1 MRSWVTFIIL
11 LFAIA
16 GNSQTIQFQTFS
28 ASGGS
33 SPTTANPSLT
43 STFGQ
48 STASAMTATNPAL
61 SAGFVSSIIAF
72 SNNFPPLILFTT
84 IPPTISAGDK
94 ISPKITDL
102 DGITKAMMYYRPIA
116 DVDFDSVQLTAGA
129 SDTYEI
135 TVTAAQHFDAMG
147 MEYFFKALD
156 NTGKRSV
163 LPPQANEYFHSYKI
177 AEGAAVPA
185 SAFNIGD
192 KKSDYRII
200 SIPYTLGNAAIG
212 AQFDEL
218 GDHSNTIYRMATY
231 AGNGQWS
238 EYPGTSINLFER
250 GKGYWFLTTKSDA
263 TLSLE
268 NESTPQNFQSELF
281 EITLKPEWNQIGNP
295 YPVNIN
301 WNDVIEYND
310 NPNVGILKV
319 FSGTYSD
326 GNVLKPYEGAFV
338 KNTGSSP
345 VTISI
350 PFQGQTSSGGRKG
363 RKIFSTDLAED
374 QWMLRLD
381 IVQNSQISSLAAIG
395 MHPEASDDT
404 DPYDDYYPPRFA
416 DFSEVQFPNKKNENE
431 PLAKDIVPR
440 QEKYVW
446 EFTIEASAE
455 NPVLQWNNENLGSNE
470 VELFLL
476 DEKNSQLIDMRK
488 NKSHA
493 VQQGASYKIFYGEN
507 ILQEIV
513 PDLVAAGKPYPN
525 PWNQKKSGDIK
536 IPFALPGKSI
546 NHTVALDIVD
556 AQGRI
561 ARELYRG
568 ELAPGFYEVS
578 WNGEDHLGQN
588 CPSGIY
594 LVRLSLNSG
603 KQSVNMYNRIII
615 TR

>member
-16 GNSQTIQFQTFS
+16 VNSQTIQFQTFS

-33 SPTTANPSLT
+33 SPAITHPSLI

-48 STASAMTATNPAL
+48 PIASAMMETNPSL

-72 SNNFPPLILFTT
+72 SNNFPPVILFTT
-84 IPPTISAGDK
+84 VPSTISAGVK
-94 ISPKITDL
+94 ISPKVTDL
-102 DGITKAMMYYRPIA
+102 DGIKKAMMYYRPIA
-116 DVDFDSVQLTAGA
+116 KVDFDSVQLTAGTN
-129 SDTYEI
+129 DTYEI
-135 TVTAAQHFDAMG
+135 TVAATQHFDAMG

-156 NTGKRSV
+156 NTGRRSV
-163 LPPQANEYFHSYKI
+163 LPSQANGYFHSYKM

-192 KKSDYRII
+192 KTSDYRII
-200 SIPYTLGNAAIG
+200 SIPYVLGSAAIG
-212 AQFDEL
+212 TQFDEL
-218 GDHSNTIYRMATY
+218 GDHSNTVYRMATY

-268 NESTPQNFQSELF
+268 NESTPENFQSELF
-281 EITLKPEWNQIGNP
+281 EMTLKPEWNQIGNP

-310 NPNVGILKV
+310 NPNIGILKV

-326 GNVLKPYEGAFV
+326 GNLLKPYEGAFV

-345 VTISI
+345 ITISI

-363 RKIFSTDLAED
+363 RKIFSTDLSED
-374 QWMLRLD
+374 QWMMRLD
-381 IVQNSQISSLAAIG
+381 MVQDSRVSSLAAIG

-416 DFSEVQFPNKKNENE
+416 DFSEVQFPNKKNKNE

-440 QEKYVW
+440 QEKYTW
-446 EFTIEASAE
+446 KFTIEASAV
-455 NPVLQWNNENLGSNE
+455 NPVLQWNNENLGSNDI
-470 VELFLL
+470 ELFLL

-493 VQQGASYKIFYGEN
+493 VQQGTSYKIFYGEN
-507 ILQEIV
+507 IRNEIA
-513 PDLVAAGKPYPN
+513 PDLAAAGKPYPN
-525 PWNQKKSGDIK
+525 PWSEAKSGDIK
-536 IPFALPGKSI
+536 IPFALPGKSVT
-546 NHTVALDIVD
+546 HTVALDIVD

-561 ARELYRG
+561 ARQLYHG
-568 ELAPGFYEVS
+568 DLTSGFYELA
-578 WNGEDHLGQN
+578 WNGEDHSGQN

-594 LVRLSLNSG
+594 LVRLTLNPR